1 MTSCIIILCFKIIN
15 LVNSIRASND
25 HLFKRLLKIPR
36 YNYQRFQDT
45 PELIE
50 EFVTLC
56 SKYFTFID
64 NWDDNKITPS
74 TMSLYSKKIPVRIV
88 VVIYI
93 TRVKHQVSEND
104 RIEKEA

>member
-1 MTSCIIILCFKIIN
+1 MLQIIN